1 MAAIIQFFLQLR
13 NQVKL
18 YHWQTRVFARHMA
31 TDKILEEL
39 DESIDKFVEVMIGK
53 MGTRPKLT
61 GDNAV
66 IRLQNLTEAGATRM
80 VRAAIKHLQGPITR
94 SLRPT
99 DTDLLNIR
107 DEMLGQLDQ
116 LLYLFSLH

>member
-1 MAAIIQFFLQLR
+1 
-13 NQVKL
+13 
-18 YHWQTRVFARHMA
+18 MA
-31 TDKILEEL
+31 TDKILDQL
-39 DESIDKFVEVMIGK
+39 DESIDKFVEVMLGK

>member
-1 MAAIIQFFLQLR
+1 MAATIQFFLQLR
-13 NQVKL
+13 NQLKL

-39 DESIDKFVEVMIGK
+39 DESIDKYVEVMIGK
-53 MGTRPKLT
+53 MGTRPKLM

-80 VRAAIKHLQGPITR
+80 VRAAMKYLQGPLTR
-94 SLRPT
+94 TLRPT
-99 DTDLLNIR
+99 DTDLINIR
-107 DEMLGQLDQ
+107 DEIMGQLDQ